1 MTTTVVE
8 RPSAAERTRGA
19 LRRFLP
25 AALLFLGGLVT
36 WEIVH
41 RVFRIEDFLLPQPS
55 DIAATFVEE
64 AGTVIPAG
72 WFTFQEA
79 LMGFLIGAAA
89 AVLIALLTA
98 RWTPIQAGV
107 VPFAVAVNATPIIAL
122 APIMNQWFSVTSIWS
137 KGAIV
142 AVIVFFPVMINT
154 TRGLIEVNERSIELM
169 RSYGASPGAI
179 LRKVRIPHALPF
191 VFSALKVGTTLSVIA
206 AIVSEYFGGSRK
218 ALGVY
223 ISQQAA
229 LFHLA
234 EAWAAIVVASTMG
247 ITFYLAVVLVERTVM
262 PWHASVRGD
271 DLG

>member
-1 MTTTVVE
+1 MTTAVVE
-8 RPSAAERTRGA
+8 RPSALERARDSA
-19 LRRFLP
+19 RRFLP
-25 AALLFLGGLVT
+25 AALLFVGGLAS
-36 WEIVH
+36 WEIIH
-41 RVFRIEDFLLPQPS
+41 RLFRIEGFLLPRPS
-55 DIAATFVEE
+55 DIAATFAAE

-79 LMGFLIGAAA
+79 LMGFFIGGTA
-89 AVLIALLTA
+89 AVLVALLTA
-98 RWTPIQAGV
+98 RWTPIQAGLL
-107 VPFAVAVNATPIIAL
+107 PFAVAVNATPIIAL

-154 TRGLIEVNERSIELM
+154 TRGLTEVDERSVELM
-169 RSYGASPGAI
+169 RSYGATKGTI

-191 VFSALKVGTTLSVIA
+191 VFSAMKVGTTLSVIA
-206 AIVSEYFGGSRK
+206 AIVSEYFGGSRR

-223 ISQQAA
+223 ITQQAA

-234 EAWAAIVVASTMG
+234 EAWAAIVVASAMG
-247 ITFYLAVVLVERTVM
+247 ISFYLAVVLLERVVM
-262 PWHASVRGD
+262 PWHASVRGE